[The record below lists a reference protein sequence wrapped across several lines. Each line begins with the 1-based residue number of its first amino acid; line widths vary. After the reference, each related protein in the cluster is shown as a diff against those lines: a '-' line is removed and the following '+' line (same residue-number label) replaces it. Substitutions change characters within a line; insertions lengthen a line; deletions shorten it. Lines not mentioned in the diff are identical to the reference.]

1 MGSAHKTEFPFPYIE
16 THLSYWLYAE
26 PVSKHIE
33 EQGLEF
39 LQFAFRWFNCL
50 LIREVC
56 LVTLDVIFLIHTTKL
71 PICLISLQV
80 PFHLVTRLWDTYL
93 AEGDYLP
100 DFLVYI
106 SASFLL
112 TVSRL

>member
-1 MGSAHKTEFPFPYIE
+1 MPTIYCFYKRENHLFSALYF
-16 THLSYWLYAE
+16 LVYAE

-56 LVTLDVIFLIHTTKL
+56 LVTLDLIFHMHIKNANLSHI
-71 PICLISLQV
+71 
-80 PFHLVTRLWDTYL
+80 LVDTFPSCY
-93 AEGDYLP
+93 APVG
-100 DFLVYI
+100 YI
-106 SASFLL
+106 SC
-112 TVSRL
+112 